1 MENPT
6 TRQGL
11 FARIGARIRAAGPL
25 FVGGTFVAG
34 ILAWGA
40 FNWSFELTNTES
52 FCISCHEMQEN
63 VFKEYR
69 NTIHYQNRTGVR
81 ATCPDCHVPKDWG
94 HKILR
99 KIQAS
104 NELWHHMLGSVDT
117 PEKFNAKRIRL
128 AQNEWARM
136 KGNDSRECRNCHD
149 FEYMD
154 YFEQGRRASAQHQR
168 GFDEKKTCIDCH
180 KGVAHTLPPIEQ
192 NIGAPKVSAGEAEP
206 EAAAPKAK
214 PRA

>member
-81 ATCPDCHVPKDWG
+81 ATCPDCHVPKEWV
-94 HKILR
+94 HKVVR

-104 NELWHHMLGSVDT
+104 NELLHKVLGTIDT
-117 PEKFNAKRIRL
+117 REKFEANRLEMAKRV
-128 AQNEWARM
+128 WASM
-136 KGNDSRECRNCHD
+136 KATDSRECRNCHSLVS
-149 FEYMD
+149 MD
-154 YFEQGRRASAQHQR
+154 LDVQDRIAKKRHKEALEAT
-168 GFDEKKTCIDCH
+168 DPKTCIDCH
-180 KGVAHTLPPIEQ
+180 EGIAHHLPE
-192 NIGAPKVSAGEAEP
+192 GY
-206 EAAAPKAK
+206 
-214 PRA
+214 